1 MESKLTIGE
10 KGAILYDGEPTGATL
25 PQVTIPGMT
34 ITEIK
39 DAAGTVIGYTIKYGD
54 NEPVNL
60 KLISEKLQGLVF
72 IPDFY
77 YQGIEAMAANTF
89 YYKALTLPTV
99 NANDDFSI

>member
-1 MESKLTIGE
+1 MTIGE

-60 KLISEKLQGLVF
+60 KLISEKPARF
-72 IPDFY
+72 
-77 YQGIEAMAANTF
+77 GIHTMTF
-89 YYKALTLPTV
+89 TIRELKLWLPILSTTRL
-99 NANDDFSI
+99 